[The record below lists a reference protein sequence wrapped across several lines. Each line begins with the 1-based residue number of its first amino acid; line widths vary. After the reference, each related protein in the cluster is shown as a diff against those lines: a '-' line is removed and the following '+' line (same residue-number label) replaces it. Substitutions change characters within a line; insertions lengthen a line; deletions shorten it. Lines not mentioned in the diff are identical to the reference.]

1 MTKKE
6 LIEQLSQ
13 YEDDSMI
20 WFRFEPKGEVIPEE
34 ITIPINNTEL
44 TADGILLSNSSS

>member
-13 YEDDSMI
+13 YEDDSMV
-20 WFRFEPKGEVIPEE
+20 WFRFKPKGEIMPEE
-34 ITIPINNTEL
+34 ITIPITKTEL
-44 TADGILLSNSSS
+44 TADGILLS